1 GQQAFSNCHFLESI
15 NLENILTV
23 GARAFRSCQSLKYVN
38 MPLVE
43 VLPWAV
49 FSSCG
54 NLKMADLSGVIE
66 IGQDVFNECYELEK
80 VICPNL
86 ETLDAAFKETISL
99 KSVDTKNVIKIIG
112 NAFIYSKSIEEL
124 YFPNLE
130 TITSGGVFSCCP
142 SLKKVVI
149 GEKFENYVVDQTLDL
164 ASWTYYNVPI
174 YGYSGSKA
182 EEWALKCQDETK
194 TKHWDFVAIDDIDN
208 LAITKD
214 LSNEVEVEYNSLL
227 KISVE
232 AEGIGLTYQWF
243 RTNSDILS
251 GTPIKDATD
260 NQLEVDTSTS
270 GSSKYFVQVS
280 DWKGNVI
287 SSQIC
292 EVTIVQSDAKSIEV
306 TLGEHISSSQSG
318 NNQVSEG
325 ENFKVTF
332 TVETGYHI
340 SSIVVDEV
348 NLSEDELET
357 AILDGYT
364 FTNITENHTITINSA
379 PNEDTEY
386 KVYHYKESLVET
398 EIEIDGKYYELET
411 ETLTGTTGTLTTAVE
426 NTYQGFT
433 AEAFEQKIINGNGN
447 TIVEIL
453 YNRNTYTVTLVDCEG
468 VTVEGGGTYL
478 YGETVVVTANVEDG
492 YIWVGWESSNSEA
505 CPNKDTL
512 EYIFTMPSED
522 ITLTTKADEVQADSV
537 YISVTIGEH
546 ISSSQSGNNQVS
558 EGENFKVTFTFETG
572 YHISSIVVDEVA
584 LTGEELS
591 IVISNGYT
599 FENVLEDHTIQI
611 ISSPN
616 EDTEYKVYHY
626 KESLAETE
634 IEIDGKYYEL
644 ETETLTGTTGTLTTA
659 VENTYQGFTAEAFEQ
674 KIINGNGNTIVEILY
689 NRNTYTVTLVD
700 CEGVTVEGG
709 GTYLYGQTVVVNANV
724 DEGYVWVEWES
735 SNPDVCSSNDSIE
748 YTFPMPSQNIELI
761 AIVNTLQPEK
771 VNIRVSTKEHI
782 SSPQRGNNQV
792 AMGETLKVTFTAEI
806 GYHISS
812 IVVDEVGLNEDEL
825 ETAILDG
832 YTFTNI
838 TENHT
843 ITINSAPNEDTEY
856 KVYHYIQSLEKTE
869 VEIDGKYYKLETE
882 TLTGTTGNHTPV
894 VARKYEGFTAEAFEQ
909 KIINGNGTT
918 IVEILYNR
926 NTYTVTIV
934 DCEGVTVEGGGTYLY
949 GETVIVTASVDEG
962 YVWVEWE
969 SSNTNVC
976 PNKNTKEYTFCMPS
990 QDFTLTAK
998 VDEVPSELL
1007 HINVVIGQHMNSLQS
1022 GDNLVNIGDNFKVT
1036 LTIEI
1041 GYHIA
1046 SIIVDKTVLS
1056 ANEMN
1061 NFLKDGYTF
1070 KNITENHTITIN
1082 STPNED
1088 TEYKVYHYIQSLV
1101 ETPYKINGKYYTLE
1115 KEDLTGTTGTLTTI
1129 VARKYEGFTA
1139 ASFQQKIISG
1149 NGNTIITLLYNRN
1162 TYIVTLV
1169 DCEGVT
1175 VEGGGTYLYGETVLV
1190 QANVDEGYK
1199 WIGWESSNTTA
1210 CPNKDT
1216 KEYTFSMPSCSIELK
1231 AVATE
1236 LDTPEQLV
1244 PSQPGSEQPNDTKEK
1259 GFNFVLW
1266 ISIGVSLFILIVVM
1280 IILIILLVKK
1290 NNKKKN
1296 ELNKNL

>member
-1 GQQAFSNCHFLESI
+1 VLYLKEIEENAFKGCLNLTDIYLTRINYIGDYAFANCTNLEKVTIESIVEIGDYAFNGCIKFKAITLSNTISSIGEKALGFNAGNLISDFVIYGDENTLAHAYALENGVQFEAVFEKIKGFYFNTYINEKTGNEELYIALVDTQTTGNLIIPESYNGKIISKIGDEAFSDCLISGVILPETITDIGQQAFSNCHFLESI

-99 KSVDTKNVIKIIG
+99 KSVDTKNVVKIIG

-130 TITSGGVFSCCP
+130 TITSGGVFSACP

-182 EEWALKCQDETK
+182 EEWALQCLDETK

-214 LSNEVEVEYNSLL
+214 LSSEVEIEYNSPLNL
-227 KISVE
+227 SVE

-243 RTNSDILS
+243 RTDSDNLS

-260 NQLEVDTSTS
+260 SQLEVDTTNS

-292 EVTIVQSDAKSIEV
+292 EVTIVRSDAKSIQV

-325 ENFKVTF
+325 ENFNVTF

-357 AILDGYT
+357 AILEGYT
-364 FTNITENHTITINSA
+364 FTNVTENHTITINSA

-386 KVYHYKESLVET
+386 KIYHYKESLVET
-398 EIEIDGKYYELET
+398 EVEMDGKYYELEI

-433 AEAFEQKIINGNGN
+433 AEAFEQKIIGGNGN

-468 VTVEGGGTYL
+468 VTVEGGGTYI
-478 YGETVVVTANVEDG
+478 YGETVVVTANVDEG
-492 YIWVGWESSNSEA
+492 YVWVEWESSNSEV

-512 EYIFTMPSED
+512 EYIFTMPAQD
-522 ITLTTKADEVQADSV
+522 ITLTAKADEVEADSV
-537 YISVTIGEH
+537 YIKVSTGQH
-546 ISSSQSGNNQVS
+546 ISSPQKGNNQID
-558 EGENFKVTFTFETG
+558 EGENFKVTFTVETG
-572 YHISSIVVDEVA
+572 YHISTILVDEVA
-584 LTGEELS
+584 LNEDGLETALLE
-591 IVISNGYT
+591 GYT
-599 FENVLEDHTIQI
+599 FTNVTENHTIVI
-611 ISSPN
+611 NSAPN

-626 KESLAETE
+626 IQSLVETE
-634 IEIDGKYYEL
+634 VEMDGKYYEL
-644 ETETLTGTTGTLTTA
+644 EIEDLTGTTGALTTV
-659 VENTYQGFTAEAFEQ
+659 VENTYEGFTAEAFEQ
-674 KIINGNGNTIVEILY
+674 KIIGGNGNTIVEILY

-709 GTYLYGQTVVVNANV
+709 GTYIYGETVVVTANV
-724 DEGYVWVEWES
+724 DEGYEW
-735 SNPDVCSSNDSIE
+735 I
-748 YTFPMPSQNIELI
+748 
-761 AIVNTLQPEK
+761 
-771 VNIRVSTKEHI
+771 
-782 SSPQRGNNQV
+782 
-792 AMGETLKVTFTAEI
+792 
-806 GYHISS
+806 
-812 IVVDEVGLNEDEL
+812 
-825 ETAILDG
+825 
-832 YTFTNI
+832 
-838 TENHT
+838 
-843 ITINSAPNEDTEY
+843 
-856 KVYHYIQSLEKTE
+856 
-869 VEIDGKYYKLETE
+869 
-882 TLTGTTGNHTPV
+882 
-894 VARKYEGFTAEAFEQ
+894 
-909 KIINGNGTT
+909 
-918 IVEILYNR
+918 
-926 NTYTVTIV
+926 
-934 DCEGVTVEGGGTYLY
+934 
-949 GETVIVTASVDEG
+949 
-962 YVWVEWE
+962 EWE

-976 PNKNTKEYTFCMPS
+976 PNKDTLEYIFTMPA
-990 QDFTLTAK
+990 QNITLTAK
-998 VDEVPSELL
+998 TNVLPADSIYIKVFTGE
-1007 HINVVIGQHMNSLQS
+1007 HINSAQS
-1022 GDNLVNIGDNFKVT
+1022 GDNLVNIGDDFKVT
-1036 LTIEI
+1036 LSVEL

-1046 SIIVDKTVLS
+1046 SVIVDKTVLS
-1056 ANEMN
+1056 TNEMN
-1061 NFLKDGYTF
+1061 TILKDGYVF
-1070 KNITENHTITIN
+1070 RNILGSHSIVIN

-1088 TEYKVYHYIQSLV
+1088 TKYKVYHYIQSLV
-1101 ETPYKINGKYYTLE
+1101 ETPYKISGKYYELE
-1115 KEDLTGTTGTLTTI
+1115 TEELTGTTGTLTTI

-1149 NGNTIITLLYNRN
+1149 SGNTIVTLLYNRN
-1162 TYIVTLV
+1162 SYIVTLTPS
-1169 DCEGVT
+1169 EGVT
-1175 VEGGGTYLYGETVLV
+1175 IEGGGIYLYGETVV
-1190 QANVDEGYK
+1190 VTASVDEGYV
-1199 WIGWESSNTTA
+1199 WVEWESSNIKA
-1210 CPNKDT
+1210 CPNKNT
-1216 KEYTFSMPSCSIELK
+1216 IEYTFSMPSQNIELK
-1231 AVATE
+1231 AVT
-1236 LDTPEQLV
+1236 TQVTPPEQPEPNQ
-1244 PSQPGSEQPNDTKEK
+1244 PSPEQPEPVKEK
-1259 GFNFVLW
+1259 GFNLVLW
-1266 ISIGVSLFILIVVM
+1266 LSIGIPLIVLILFI
-1280 IILIILLVKK
+1280 IILTILLIKK
-1290 NNKKKN
+1290 HNKKKN
-1296 ELNKNL
+1296 ELNNNL